1 MTTVDDKH
9 VYHFG
14 AEMFFLLDK
23 SWSFVEVQTNTKGNM
38 WCLLIFWI
46 HLWWICLSPTIL
58 NPGGKPHMWTCTNIW
73 ALSSGI
79 HESLKASWQTSEL
92 NLHNM
97 AKWSPDT
104 MLHNSIW
111 EHKRRSWICSKDDS
125 KASRNFI
132 VTSRDGLSLINNIG
146 WVWGPGPMDLWS

>member
-1 MTTVDDKH
+1 
-9 VYHFG
+9 
-14 AEMFFLLDK
+14 
-23 SWSFVEVQTNTKGNM
+23 M

-46 HLWWICLSPTIL
+46 HLWWTCLSPTIL

-132 VTSRDGLSLINNIG
+132 VTSRDGLSLINRLGLGSRSNGLVVLTPLLGPFTFGCNILPSNMKIG
-146 WVWGPGPMDLWS
+146 SYTVGY